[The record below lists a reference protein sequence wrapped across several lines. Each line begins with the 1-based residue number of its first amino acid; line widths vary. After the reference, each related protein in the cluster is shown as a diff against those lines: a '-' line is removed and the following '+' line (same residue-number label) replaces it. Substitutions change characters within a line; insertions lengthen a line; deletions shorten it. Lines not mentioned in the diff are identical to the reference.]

1 MLLFSSFQ
9 NKDVVNSE
17 WSSLFWVDILLPW
30 ITGVGVTILVIKK
43 NGKDLKR
50 EIWNPIIPR
59 MPRVMPLAHVRF
71 QDPKIENT
79 LELESIG
86 SEKSSERSIKKTETR
101 DKYPEEA
108 VNTGNAEQQGPDIKK
123 KFRTE
128 PGKDH
133 EQQLVMKGKG
143 KGKGKGQSNF
153 HKERTSLENKTY
165 QIKEQQARELDTI

>member
-59 MPRVMPLAHVRF
+59 MPRVMPVAHVRF

-86 SEKSSERSIKKTETR
+86 SEKSCERSIKKTETR
-101 DKYPEEA
+101 DKYPE
-108 VNTGNAEQQGPDIKK
+108 QQGPDIKK
-123 KFRTE
+123 KIRTE

-133 EQQLVMKGKG
+133 DQQLVMKGKG
-143 KGKGKGQSNF
+143 KGKGKGESNF

>member
-1 MLLFSSFQ
+1 MLIFSSFQ
-9 NKDVVNSE
+9 SKDTVNSE
-17 WSSLFWVDILLPW
+17 WSSLFWIDILLPW
-30 ITGVGVTILVIKK
+30 LTGVGVAILVIKK
-43 NGKDLKR
+43 NGRDLKR

-59 MPRVMPLAHVRF
+59 MPRVMLLADVRF

-86 SEKSSERSIKKTETR
+86 SETSSERSIKKTETR

-108 VNTGNAEQQGPDIKK
+108 VNTGNAEQQGPNIKK
-123 KFRTE
+123 KIRTE

-153 HKERTSLENKTY
+153 LKERTSLENKTQRTASQRVGHY
-165 QIKEQQARELDTI
+165 LRS

>member
-59 MPRVMPLAHVRF
+59 MPRIMPLAHVRF
-71 QDPKIENT
+71 QDPKTEET
-79 LELESIG
+79 LILDPIG
-86 SEKSSERSIKKTETR
+86 SRMSREGFIKTTETHEKLER
-101 DKYPEEA
+101 KYSEEA
-108 VNTGNAEQQGPDIKK
+108 INTDNVELQDPNAKADLKNIKK
-123 KFRTE
+123 KIRTE
-128 PGKDH
+128 PGKIYH
-133 EQQLVMKGKG
+133 TVI
-143 KGKGKGQSNF
+143 
-153 HKERTSLENKTY
+153 LESFN
-165 QIKEQQARELDTI
+165 IKE

>member
-71 QDPKIENT
+71 QDPKTEET
-79 LELESIG
+79 LILDPIG
-86 SEKSSERSIKKTETR
+86 SGMSREGFIKTTETHEKLER
-101 DKYPEEA
+101 KYSEEA
-108 VNTGNAEQQGPDIKK
+108 INTDNAELQDPNAKADLENIKK
-123 KFRTE
+123 KIRTE
-128 PGKDH
+128 PGKIYH
-133 EQQLVMKGKG
+133 T
-143 KGKGKGQSNF
+143 F
-153 HKERTSLENKTY
+153 ILESYN
-165 QIKEQQARELDTI
+165 IKK